1 MIRVTWIAR
10 VRIAW
15 GTRIARILGVLIAAS
30 VLIAP
35 CIMLIVGVV
44 S

>member
-1 MIRVTWIAR
+1 MIRVTWIAG

-15 GTRIARILGVLIAAS
+15 VARIARILGVLIPSS

-35 CIMLIVGVV
+35 SIILSVGVV